1 MKTRI
6 TELLGIEYPI
16 VQGGLQWLATAE
28 FCSTVSNS
36 GALGIINATIH
47 ANKESLVNEI
57 RKIKSL
63 TDKPFGVNI
72 SMLPHSENDLTA
84 QYMEAVI
91 EEKVPV
97 IETSGRNPQPYVAA
111 LKSAG
116 VKIIHKIPAVRFASK
131 AQEAG
136 VDAVTIVGF
145 ECGGHPGLDD
155 VTTLALIPKA
165 AQRLSI
171 PVIAGGGFAGGHGL
185 LSALALGAEAVAM
198 GTRFVATTECPIH
211 DNFKQ
216 WMLKAN
222 EADTTLILR
231 SLRNPMRVMK
241 NQASQKV
248 QQMENEGASLQDLM
262 PIIGG
267 QGNRALQQKG
277 DTENC
282 IFAMGQAVGCINSVL
297 SVQDV
302 VEEVMVGARAKLAL
316 LNKRQRI

>member
-1 MKTRI
+1 MTLSIRVDS
-6 TELLGIEYPI
+6 L
-16 VQGGLQWLATAE
+16 
-28 FCSTVSNS
+28 S
-36 GALGIINATIH
+36 GA
-47 ANKESLVNEI
+47 
-57 RKIKSL
+57 
-63 TDKPFGVNI
+63 
-72 SMLPHSENDLTA
+72 
-84 QYMEAVI
+84 
-91 EEKVPV
+91 
-97 IETSGRNPQPYVAA
+97 
-111 LKSAG
+111 
-116 VKIIHKIPAVRFASK
+116 
-131 AQEAG
+131 
-136 VDAVTIVGF
+136 
-145 ECGGHPGLDD
+145 GH
-155 VTTLALIPKA
+155 
-165 AQRLSI
+165 
-171 PVIAGGGFAGGHGL
+171 
-185 LSALALGAEAVAM
+185 
-198 GTRFVATTECPIH
+198 TRFVATTECPIH